1 AYGHTLGGAMGFGYV
16 EHEDGVTADFVKD
29 GNFEIRVAGE
39 RFGAKASL
47 RSMYDPTNLRVRM

>member
-1 AYGHTLGGAMGFGYV
+1 MGFGYV

-47 RSMYDPTNLRVRM
+47 RSMYDPKNLRVRM